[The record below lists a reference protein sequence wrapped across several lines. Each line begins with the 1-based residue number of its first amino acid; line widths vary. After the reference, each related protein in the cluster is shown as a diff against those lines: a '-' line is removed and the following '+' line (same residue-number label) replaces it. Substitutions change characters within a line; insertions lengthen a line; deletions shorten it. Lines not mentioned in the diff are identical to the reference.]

1 MNDRILSLISAFS
14 FLLLAPA
21 VLAQSSGVNEEIT
34 FIKDPQRVPDRGRQA
49 ELRAQQAWE
58 QFKTAH
64 PKWSVEFNE
73 STGMPRRAYGTPI
86 EMSGANLEEKARSF
100 IGTEISGFRPPMEEL
115 ALLSVAPAGK
125 VSYVHFAQEHQGL
138 VVLGARASVKFDGQG
153 RAISFGADL
162 YSDPVVDIN
171 PTITFDAAISVAGQG
186 LSNVVS
192 TESVALRLLPING
205 VNSYRMHLVHE
216 LMVNTLRGDLA
227 GHYRCLV
234 DAHTGELRYRTNEVL
249 TCDHGDHD
257 DDAGADVLVTGSI
270 YNGSPLLPQT
280 VVGLPELD
288 IVVDGVLFNSD
299 VNGFLAS
306 GLAGPVPAQ
315 YRLSG
320 RYAEVVTNNV
330 AASFT
335 GTLNE
340 GANTVIFQGGSNI
353 RERSAY
359 VYINQIHAHTKA
371 VLPSFTGMDLS
382 FQARLD
388 LTTGDCNANYD
399 GTGIN
404 FFAEG
409 NNCRSLVEIND
420 VVYHEYGHAVNGRFY
435 QSQGDQFRNGGMN
448 EGYADIWALSLTQN
462 PILGLGINLDNDNS
476 TVRRYD
482 EEPKVY
488 PADLT
493 GEVHQNGEIIAG
505 AWWDTYVLLGN
516 NMPLT
521 LELFAAAF
529 PGLQAVVFNGNE
541 GIAFRDVLLDVLQA
555 DDDDGDITN
564 GTPNGLAIVEA
575 FGIHGITLISDAE
588 LFHDDVQTAVEA
600 TPITINALVA
610 IEFPATEYL
619 QDVQLHYKVNNATD
633 WTVVQMTGGGG
644 DYAAD
649 IPAQPNGTVIS
660 YFLALTDIFDQVSAV
675 TPISANIADPGLPYY
690 IMVGFDLEATENAD
704 DLSELGS
711 WAEGQPGDNATTGIW
726 EFGSPVGS
734 YGTVGDES
742 TIVQPNE
749 QHTTGGTFC
758 WFTGNAASISEPL
771 GDNDVDGG
779 TTTLMGPT
787 IDLTGLLS
795 PSFSYWRWYTNN
807 PPSGANP
814 HADWWQVSASGDGG
828 ATWTKL
834 EDTKNG
840 ERAWRRNVFRVQDVL
855 GNVNSIKLKFNA
867 SDSIRPGVELNG
879 GSLVEGAIDD
889 IQLWGAQLPNGVRAN
904 DQVTITSVWPSPAS
918 DVINISTR
926 TPQVAGNVRIE
937 VLDMTGRSVM
947 LPVPTGPGTEVQ
959 RVDVKQLASGQYLL
973 RLVWEGGSTEQRFSV
988 MR

>member
-1 MNDRILSLISAFS
+1 MTYRILSFFSAFS
-14 FLLLAPA
+14 FLLLAP
-21 VLAQSSGVNEEIT
+21 VILAQSTGVKEEVT

-49 ELRAQQAWE
+49 ELRAQPGWA
-58 QFKTAH
+58 QFKAEH

-73 STGMPRRAYGTPI
+73 SSGMPRRGFGTPI
-86 EMSGANLEEKARSF
+86 AVSGANLEGKATTF
-100 IGTEISGFRPPMEEL
+100 IGTELAGFLPPMEEL
-115 ALLSVAPAGK
+115 VLQSVAPAGK

-138 VVLGARASVKFDGQG
+138 LVLGARASVKFDGQG

-162 YSDPVVDIN
+162 YRDPVVDIH
-171 PTITFDAAISVAGQG
+171 PTLTFEAATSLAAQG

-192 TESVALRLLPING
+192 TESIALRLLPINEL
-205 VNSYRMHLVHE
+205 NSVRMHLVHE

-234 DAHTGELRYRTNEVL
+234 DAHTGELWYRTNEVL

-257 DDAGADVLVTGSI
+257 DDAGADVLVTGSV
-270 YNGSPLLPQT
+270 YNGSPLVPQT
-280 VVGLPELD
+280 VVGLPELE
-288 IVVDGVLFNSD
+288 IRFGTTPYYTD

-306 GLAGPVPAQ
+306 GVAGPVQAAFSL
-315 YRLSG
+315 YG
-320 RYAEVVTNNV
+320 RYADVRTNNV
-330 AASFT
+330 SPSFNA
-335 GTLNE
+335 TLNE

-359 VYINQIHAHTKA
+359 VYINQIHTHVKA
-371 VLPSFTGMDLS
+371 TLPSFTGMDVA

-420 VVYHEYGHAVNGRFY
+420 VVYHEYGHGVNDRFY
-435 QSQGDQFRNGGMN
+435 QSQSDQFRNGGMN
-448 EGYADIWALSLTQN
+448 EGYADIWALTLTQS
-462 PILGLGINLDNDNS
+462 PVLGLGINLDNDNS

-482 EEPKVY
+482 QEPKVY

-493 GEVHQNGEIIAG
+493 GQVHQNGEIIAG

-516 NMPLT
+516 DMPLT
-521 LELFAAAF
+521 LDLFAAAF
-529 PGLQAVVFNGNE
+529 PGLQAVVFNGEE
-541 GIAFRDVLLDVLQA
+541 GVAFRDVLLDVLQA

-564 GTPNGLAIVEA
+564 GTPHGLAIVEA

-588 LFHDDVQTAVEA
+588 LYHDDVRTAPEGV
-600 TPITINALVA
+600 PITIDALVA

-619 QDVQLHYKVNNATD
+619 QDVQLHYRLNNATD
-633 WTVVQMTGGGG
+633 WSVVQMTGAGG
-644 DYAAD
+644 DYTGQ
-649 IPAQPNGTVIS
+649 IPAQPNGTVIA

-675 TPISANIADPGLPYY
+675 TPVSANISDPGLPYY
-690 IMVGFDLEATENAD
+690 IMIGYDLEATENAD
-704 DLSELGS
+704 DLSELGA
-711 WAEGQPGDNATTGIW
+711 WTEGQPGDNAFTGNW

-734 YGTVGDES
+734 YGTPGDES
-742 TIVQPNE
+742 TIVQTNA
-749 QHTTGGTFC
+749 QHTPGGIFC
-758 WFTGNAASISEPL
+758 WFTGNAASISEPI
-771 GDNDVDGG
+771 GSNDVDDG

-787 IDLTGLLS
+787 IDLTGLLG
-795 PSFSYWRWYTNN
+795 PSISYWRWYTNN

-840 ERAWRRNVFRVQDVL
+840 ERTWRRNVFRVQDVL

-879 GSLVEGAIDD
+879 GSLVEAAIDD
-889 IQLWGAQLPNGVRAN
+889 IQLWGAQLPNGVRTN
-904 DQVTITSVWPSPAS
+904 DQATITAVWPSPAS

-926 TPQVAGNVRIE
+926 TPHAAGNVRIE

-947 LPVPTGPGTEVQ
+947 QPVPTAPGTEVQ
-959 RVDVKQLASGQYLL
+959 RVDVKQLAAGQYLL
-973 RLVWEGGSTEQRFSV
+973 RLIWEGGSTEQRFSV